1 MYVRYVQK
9 HRRDM
14 RPFVHPSIH
23 PSVPYCLSLR
33 VLRACMACDI
43 YVIFSLDSTP
53 AAHDSRSSFS
63 DREKQRRHRR
73 PLCPALTLRYLDLQS
88 PFVPHAQTT
97 EHYLKPC
104 DATCNR
110 IVVVYQVNS
119 SLTWQ
124 LRDVRRKF
132 GSETWARDTR
142 QRHHVAMSS
151 ITTIFSLKN
160 DNSVSTN
167 ISIRD
172 SRSQKCDCD

>member
-1 MYVRYVQK
+1 
-9 HRRDM
+9 
-14 RPFVHPSIH
+14 
-23 PSVPYCLSLR
+23 
-33 VLRACMACDI
+33 MACDI

-132 GSETWARDTR
+132 GSETWARETR